1 MADEPQRH
9 RIEVA
14 CPECGNV
21 QVEPALV
28 VSTQCRACRANF
40 QVRDGKGVVRT
51 HPKARLAPPR
61 KDTDPEPVTVTPKPP
76 PARRFGPP
84 PRQPRSFLMRLF
96 HPVKPPRE
104 VTCFDCGHTF
114 TTIAEAQ
121 SSQCPKCSGYLS
133 LLDYEITE
141 PWNRRIQTYGSVVI
155 QKTGSISGVT
165 LRCHNLTVLGELAG
179 SVECTGDLIIRKTG
193 RIVGTVHCRNL
204 RIEKGARVEF
214 LNPVTATTASIDGQ
228 VRGQISCTGAV
239 TLERRARLQ
248 GLVRTSSLIVKPGAK
263 HTGTIEMITDPNPT
277 SSNQAASSTR
287 G

>member
-9 RIEVA
+9 RIEVT
-14 CPECGNV
+14 CPECGHV

-40 QVRDGKGVVRT
+40 QVRDGKGV
-51 HPKARLAPPR
+51 ARSRPTARFAPPR
-61 KDTDPEPVTVTPKPP
+61 KDPEPEPP
-76 PARRFGPP
+76 PVTAKSAPPRRFGPVP
-84 PRQPRSFLMRLF
+84 PPPRSFLMRLF

-104 VTCFDCGHTF
+104 VTCFECGHTF

-121 SSQCPKCSGYLS
+121 SSQCPKCSGYVS

-141 PWNRRIQTYGSVVI
+141 PWNRRIQTYGNVVI
-155 QKTGSISGVT
+155 QKTGSVSGAP

-179 SVECTGDLIIRKTG
+179 SVECTGDLTIRKSG
-193 RIVGTVHCRNL
+193 KIVGTVHCRNL

-214 LNPVTATTASIDGQ
+214 LNPVTATTATIDGQ

-263 HTGTIEMITDPNPT
+263 HTGTIEMIQKTED
-277 SSNQAASSTR
+277 
-287 G
+287 